1 MFILTDFIWMIE
13 STPSVR
19 PRKRQTSKIRQPH
32 LRLPYFWKW
41 YTPIDEILV
50 HATSKC
56 ETLLVVIGSNGRPSD
71 DKNGWSNWDDTLLKN
86 LNKHNNRHT
95 KPVVHDLFIY
105 LWISTN
111 KWSIIFWGVKL
122 LNSRSHLHWDILLA
136 RDPASHWKTPDFPAC
151 TCKPGMKVALCPHQQ
166 QQ

>member
-41 YTPIDEILV
+41 YTPIDGILV

-56 ETLLVVIGSNGRPSD
+56 ETLLVVIGSNGRPRD
-71 DKNGWSNWDDTLLKN
+71 DKNGWSDWDDALLNN

-95 KPVVHDLFIY
+95 KPVVHDPNFYQLAQANGQFDFGVSSC
-105 LWISTN
+105 WIRVLTC
-111 KWSIIFWGVKL
+111 IGIFFWHEIPHRIGKPQT
-122 LNSRSHLHWDILLA
+122 SP
-136 RDPASHWKTPDFPAC
+136 PAPVSPAWK
-151 TCKPGMKVALCPHQQ
+151 
-166 QQ
+166 